1 MVQIAPLVEC
11 GIGCDMST
19 DLLDSFRAG
28 VRFELEHDD
37 MDERH
42 FAIVAEY
49 FLGEDL
55 DGRDSWKPG

>member
-1 MVQIAPLVEC
+1 
-11 GIGCDMST
+11 MST